1 VTSTPVKVV
10 DDVDDVDDVVR
21 VSRTVHIDPTD
32 PVFAGHY
39 PGFPI
44 LPGLFL
50 VEYVHETVAGGMRA
64 VALDSVRF
72 VRPVFPGDELR
83 IEATLTDRGEQ
94 LCCAATISSRSGVVA
109 EVRLRYPPRLVG
121 GASC

>member
-1 VTSTPVKVV
+1 MTIAPERVV
-10 DDVDDVDDVVR
+10 DEPVR

-50 VEYVHETVAGGMRA
+50 VEYVHETVAGGARA
-64 VALDSVRF
+64 AALDTVRF
-72 VRPVFPGDELR
+72 LRPVFPGDELR
-83 IEATLTDRGEQ
+83 IEATLTCCGDEQ
-94 LCCAATISSRSGVVA
+94 RCVATVSSRSGVVA
-109 EVRLRYPPRLVG
+109 EIRSRYPARPAG